1 MLKPRKLVLGLM
13 SVAALATAPLSVVF
27 ASHAYA
33 AEEQC
38 SFDWGIKQ
46 TFRYYMLK
54 GAAGQTGGQWATE
67 GIGFSGSD
75 TGHDGAFNFTPSKAR
90 VEGTT
95 ATIPFGGLI
104 HFKGHDHGGGVYL
117 LDMTLSDWKVVTNG
131 SSAEI
136 KVDYVSYESDMSNTH
151 ERGAQITGDDV
162 TIATINL
169 SNYADPSSGS
179 VDLSGTTTLTSE
191 GAKLFIA
198 YQAGET
204 MDDTR
209 GHVRLDGQCSPSIEG
224 GNGSGG
230 STGGKKRALSSIKG
244 NFTGFNKEAMSILS
258 ETNDTMN
265 ATTIFMDNA
274 GHFLDSLKDFETR
287 GTGAGKTNSTTRT
300 TRGSNA
306 TAANGQDSGKNRQFL
321 PKTENQTPPSPSQQ
335 TAGNITPQTCESD
348 SKGIESAAARW
359 GVKKT
364 FQSYITGSIAKGKWS
379 LDQTTHSGG
388 QFVFSGKS
396 GAVDVAK
403 RSGKIKFAGGV
414 NFSGHNGILD
424 LRISNIAIG
433 FNGNS
438 GVMYADVR
446 SSDLQGNKSDYGHIP
461 LANLSFASLD
471 LSDSKVSGKA
481 SATLTKEGA
490 GAFAG
495 FYEAGTELDPVDFDA
510 GLGGSADC
518 DSSVAKAGAS
528 TATSNGAKKASGTMA
543 SAKQGDKD
551 DSEESS
557 IDSQNPQETGYKN
570 GAKNFKIR
578 QASDDKDGIDPNMY
592 LLLIVAG
599 FVIAGGSMGRLVLN
613 NPS

>member
-1 MLKPRKLVLGLM
+1 MLNPRRLVLGLM
-13 SVAALATAPLSVVF
+13 SVAALAAAPLSVIF
-27 ASHAYA
+27 APHAQA

-90 VEGTT
+90 VDGST

-104 HFKGHDHGGGVYL
+104 HFKGHDHGNGVYL

-169 SNYADPSSGS
+169 TNYADPSSGS

-198 YQAGET
+198 YQTGDS
-204 MDDTR
+204 MDDTH
-209 GHVRLDGQCSPSIEG
+209 GNIRLDGRCSPSIEG

-230 STGGKKRALSSIKG
+230 STGGKKRTLASIKG
-244 NFTGFNKEAMSILS
+244 NFTGFNKEAMAILS

-287 GTGAGKTNSTTRT
+287 GTGAGKTESTS
-300 TRGSNA
+300 RGVRAGNA
-306 TAANGQDSGKNRQFL
+306 TTASGQDSGRNRQFL
-321 PKTENQTPPSPSQQ
+321 PKNETQTAPQPSPQPSES
-335 TAGNITPQTCESD
+335 ANSQTCEAGSV
-348 SKGIESAAARW
+348 GIQSASARW
-359 GVKKT
+359 GVKKS
-364 FQSYITGSIAKGKWS
+364 FQSYITGSIAKGKWR
-379 LDQTTHSGG
+379 LDQATHSGG
-388 QFVFSGKS
+388 QFVFSGNS
-396 GAVDVAK
+396 GAVDVSK
-403 RSGKIKFAGGV
+403 RSGKIKFVGGV
-414 NFSGHNGILD
+414 NFSGHNGVLD
-424 LRISNIAIG
+424 LNISNVEIG
-433 FNGNS
+433 FNGRS
-438 GVMYADVR
+438 GVLYADVR
-446 SSDLQGNKSDYGHIP
+446 SSDMQGNKSDYGHIP
-461 LANLSFASLD
+461 LANLNFGSLD

-481 SATLTKEGA
+481 TTTLTKEGS

-495 FYEAGTELDPVDFDA
+495 FYEAGTELDPLDFDA
-510 GLGGSADC
+510 ALGGSADC
-518 DSSVAKAGAS
+518 ASGA
-528 TATSNGAKKASGTMA
+528 AKASGVKNGNKASGAAA
-543 SAKQGDKD
+543 SAGIDQEDKD
-551 DSEESS
+551 NSGASVADDQSLSES
-557 IDSQNPQETGYKN
+557 GYKN

-578 QASDDKDGIDPNMY
+578 PAADDKEGIDPNMY